1 MDKVLDSVKDL
12 SMDELESFR
21 RETISGVIYGDGTSL
36 DWSEGTVA
44 TAYRESGVGY
54 LHPRYIPVGQEEF
67 LDEMTRALQRRKLQ
81 LEAKKRSDAVGESL
95 VKALAA
101 VSTAEVEQRGLT
113 KAETADVARSND
125 KDLLSAVR
133 GFNCS
138 WGNWAS
144 VEQEA
149 VRTKKWLSFRLEMQA
164 AEKQQ
169 TKQAWRQAI
178 DRIEKCRKMHGTN
191 HVESGNSRCELCAI
205 LRWSLKEAVSGRKSA
220 PAKVTSGSKK
230 EPEEEK
236 PQPNSAARRKERR
249 SGKAEAPKE
258 TVEGMKVLDALDFS
272 AVDVLTRED
281 VKLLEVPKLSEC
293 SGYVDYGKQVI
304 LHLRLKSQMLREI
317 EKREKKRSE
326 ERAPKTKEPVTKP
339 KELPKEKVEAIAKTK
354 SEQAKASK
362 RAKEQRRKARKSAEK
377 LARSQTE
384 LAVLK
389 TERAVEVEKQKVR
402 KVVKKNREA
411 RLAAKAK
418 EMNKEVELEPSQKLR
433 AAKLKANQAKRA
445 RQKRALLKKRAA
457 ESAEEGNY

>member
-12 SMDELESFR
+12 SLDEVESFR
-21 RETISGVIYGDGTSL
+21 RETILGVIYGEGTSL

-44 TAYRESGVGY
+44 TAYRESGAGY

-67 LDEMTRALQRRKLQ
+67 LDEMTKALQRRKLQ
-81 LEAKKRSDAVGESL
+81 LEAEKRSGAVRESL
-95 VKALAA
+95 VKALAV
-101 VSTAEVEQRGLT
+101 VSSATVEQRGLT

-125 KDLLSAVR
+125 EDLLSAVR

-164 AEKQQ
+164 AEKLQ

-178 DRIEKCRKMHGTN
+178 DRIEKCRKMHGSN
-191 HVESGNSRCELCAI
+191 HVEGGNSRCELCAI

-230 EPEEEK
+230 PEEAK
-236 PQPNSAARRKERR
+236 PQPNSAAKRKERR

-326 ERAPKTKEPVTKP
+326 ERAPKTKEPATKP

-362 RAKEQRRKARKSAEK
+362 RAKEQRRKARKTAEK

-389 TERAVEVEKQKVR
+389 TERAVEVEKQKVL

-418 EMNKEVELEPSQKLR
+418 KLNKEVELEPSQVLR

-445 RQKRALLKKRAA
+445 RQKRALIKKRAA
-457 ESAEEGNY
+457 EAAKVGE